1 MSYFTIETGVDVNI
15 IDIINNIDSFNYI
28 ELSALKKAINKTIN
42 NSISIESTTLDEYYK
57 IKILKEFFDKYSCEE
72 LEEIKKQIK

>member
-1 MSYFTIETGVDVNI
+1 MGYFTIETGIDVNI
-15 IDIINNIDSFNYI
+15 FDIINNIDSFNTT
-28 ELSALKKAINKTIN
+28 ELSALKKSINRNTQ

-57 IKILKEFFDKYSCEE
+57 IKILKEFFDKYSWEE